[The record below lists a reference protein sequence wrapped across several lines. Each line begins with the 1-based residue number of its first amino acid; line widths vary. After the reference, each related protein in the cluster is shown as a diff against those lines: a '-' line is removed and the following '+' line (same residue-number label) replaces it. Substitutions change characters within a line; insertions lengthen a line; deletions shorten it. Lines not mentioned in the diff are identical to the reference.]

1 MAPPGRRPAQPQLR
15 AALRPATATP
25 ATPSAWTPNSPSSCC
40 AACWSTDSTRFPAV
54 VDLVAVAE
62 IAAAYRGRVLLA
74 ADPETSDAVDQAV
87 ADLLARQGAE

>member
-1 MAPPGRRPAQPQLR
+1 M
-15 AALRPATATP
+15 
-25 ATPSAWTPNSPSSCC
+25 
-40 AACWSTDSTRFPAV
+40 
-54 VDLVAVAE
+54 DLVAVAE